1 MTHVATID
9 WSGKPGEDF
18 AAGHYSRAHDVI
30 FDGGVSLP
38 GSASPSVVKAPW
50 SVEAAA
56 DPEEMLIAA
65 LSSCHMLT
73 FLDKARRAGFVVT
86 RYRDE
91 AEGVMR
97 KTPEGRI
104 AVTKVALRPRI
115 TFEGRQ
121 PTGEELDAL
130 HHAAHDECFIA
141 NSVKTEVVVEPP
153 ASRTNAQV

>member
-1 MTHVATID
+1 MAHVATID

-18 AAGHYSRAHDVI
+18 AAGHYSRAHEVI
-30 FDGGVSLP
+30 FDGGFTVP

-73 FLDKARRAGFVVT
+73 FLDKARRAGFVVS
-86 RYRDE
+86 RYRDQ

-97 KTPEGRI
+97 RTAEGKI
-104 AVTKVALRPRI
+104 AVTRVALRPAI
-115 TFEGRQ
+115 TFKERQ
-121 PTGEELDAL
+121 PTPEELDAL
-130 HHAAHDECFIA
+130 HHAAHEECFIA
-141 NSVKTEVVVEPP
+141 NSVKTEVVIEAPV
-153 ASRTNAQV
+153 

>member
-18 AAGHYSRAHDVI
+18 AAGHYSRAHEVI
-30 FDGGVSLP
+30 FDGGITVP
-38 GSASPSVVKAPW
+38 ASASPSVVKAPW
-50 SVEAAA
+50 SIVAAA

-73 FLDKARRAGFVVT
+73 FLDKARRGGFVVS

-97 KTPEGRI
+97 KTPEGKI
-104 AVTKVALRPRI
+104 AVTRVALRPRI
-115 TFEGRQ
+115 VFEGRQ
-121 PTGEELDAL
+121 PTDQELDAL
-130 HHAAHDECFIA
+130 HHAAHEDCFIA
-141 NSVKTEVVVEPP
+141 SSVKTEVVVETPS
-153 ASRTNAQV
+153 AG

>member
-1 MTHVATID
+1 MAHVATID

-18 AAGHYSRAHDVI
+18 AVGHYSRAHDVI
-30 FDGGVSLP
+30 FDGGITVP
-38 GSASPSVVKAPW
+38 ASASPSVVRTPW

-73 FLDKARRAGFVVT
+73 FLDKARRAGFVVS

-97 KTPEGRI
+97 KTPEGKI
-104 AVTKVALRPRI
+104 AVTKVALRPQI
-115 TFEGRQ
+115 TFEGRR
-121 PTGEELDAL
+121 PTDQELNAL
-130 HHAAHDECFIA
+130 HHAAHEECFIA
-141 NSVKTEVVVEPP
+141 NSVKTEVVVEAPVRP
-153 ASRTNAQV
+153 

>member
-1 MTHVATID
+1 MAHVATID

-30 FDGGVSLP
+30 FDGGVTVP
-38 GSASPSVVKAPW
+38 ASASPSVVRAPW

-73 FLDKARRAGFVVT
+73 FLDKARRAGFVVS

-97 KTPEGRI
+97 KTAEGRI
-104 AVTKVALRPRI
+104 AVTRVALRPRI

-121 PTGEELDAL
+121 PTVQELDAL
-130 HHAAHDECFIA
+130 HHAAHEECFIA
-141 NSVKTEVVVEPP
+141 NSVRTEVVVEAPP
-153 ASRTNAQV
+153 SP

>member
-1 MTHVATID
+1 MAHVATID

-30 FDGGVSLP
+30 FDGGVTVP
-38 GSASPSVVKAPW
+38 ASASPSVVKAPW

-73 FLDKARRAGFVVT
+73 FLDKARRAGFVVS

-97 KTPEGRI
+97 KTAEGRI
-104 AVTKVALRPRI
+104 AVTRVALRPRI

-121 PTGEELDAL
+121 PTVQELDAL
-130 HHAAHDECFIA
+130 HHAAHEECFIA
-141 NSVKTEVVVEPP
+141 NSVRTEVVVEAPP
-153 ASRTNAQV
+153 SP

>member
-1 MTHVATID
+1 MAHVATID
-9 WSGKPGEDF
+9 WSSKPGEDF
-18 AAGHYSRAHDVI
+18 AVGHYSRAHDVL
-30 FDGGVSLP
+30 FDGGITLP
-38 GSASPSVVKAPW
+38 ASASPSVVRAPW

-73 FLDKARRAGFVVT
+73 FLDKARRAGFVIS

-104 AVTKVALRPRI
+104 AVTRVTLRPRI

-121 PTGEELDAL
+121 PTGQELDAL
-130 HHAAHDECFIA
+130 HHAAHEDCFIA
-141 NSVKTEVVVEPP
+141 NSVTSEVVVEAPL
-153 ASRTNAQV
+153 

>member
-1 MTHVATID
+1 MAHVATID

-18 AAGHYSRAHDVI
+18 AAGHYSRAHDVF
-30 FDGGVSLP
+30 FDGGITVP
-38 GSASPSVVKAPW
+38 ASASPSVVRAPW

-73 FLDKARRAGFVVT
+73 FLDKARRAGFVVS

-97 KTPEGRI
+97 KTPEGKI

-121 PTGEELDAL
+121 PSGAELDAL
-130 HHAAHDECFIA
+130 HHAAHEECFIA
-141 NSVKTEVVVEPP
+141 NSVKAEVVVEAPL
-153 ASRTNAQV
+153 

>member
-1 MTHVATID
+1 MAHVATID

-18 AAGHYSRAHDVI
+18 AAGHYSRRHDII
-30 FDGGVSLP
+30 FDGGITLP
-38 GSASPSVVKAPW
+38 ASASPSVVRAPW
-50 SVEAAA
+50 SVAEAA

-73 FLDKARRAGFVVT
+73 FLDKARRAGFVVS

-97 KTPEGRI
+97 KTPEGKI
-104 AVTKVALRPRI
+104 AVTRVALRPRI

-121 PTGEELDAL
+121 PTAPELDAL
-130 HHAAHDECFIA
+130 HHAAHEECFIA
-141 NSVKTEVVVEPP
+141 NSVKTEVVIEPP
-153 ASRTNAQV
+153 TGA

>member
-1 MTHVATID
+1 MAHVATVD

-30 FDGGVSLP
+30 FDGGVTMP
-38 GSASPSVVKAPW
+38 ASASPSVVRAPW

-73 FLDKARRAGFVVT
+73 FLDKARRAGFVVS

-97 KTPEGRI
+97 KTAEGRI
-104 AVTKVALRPRI
+104 AVTRVALRPRI

-121 PTGEELDAL
+121 PTDQELDAL
-130 HHAAHDECFIA
+130 HHAAHEECFIA
-141 NSVKTEVVVEPP
+141 NSVRTEVVVEAPP
-153 ASRTNAQV
+153 SP

>member
-1 MTHVATID
+1 MAHVATIH

-18 AAGHYSRAHDVI
+18 AAGHYSRAHEVV
-30 FDGGVSLP
+30 FDGGFSVP

-56 DPEEMLIAA
+56 DPEELLIAA

-73 FLDKARRAGFVVT
+73 FLDKARRAGFIVS
-86 RYRDE
+86 RYHDA
-91 AEGVMR
+91 AEGWMR
-97 KTPEGRI
+97 KTAEGRI
-104 AVTKVALRPRI
+104 AVTKVALRPHI

-130 HHAAHDECFIA
+130 HHAAHEECFIA
-141 NSVKTEVVVEPP
+141 NSVKTEVVVEAPL
-153 ASRTNAQV
+153 

>member
-1 MTHVATID
+1 LANVATFD

-30 FDGGVSLP
+30 FDGGVTVP
-38 GSASPSVVKAPW
+38 ASASPSVVRAPW

-73 FLDKARRAGFVVT
+73 FLDKARRAGFVVS

-97 KTPEGRI
+97 KTAEGRI
-104 AVTKVALRPRI
+104 AVTRVALRPRI

-121 PTGEELDAL
+121 PTVQELDAL
-130 HHAAHDECFIA
+130 HHAAHEECFIA
-141 NSVKTEVVVEPP
+141 NSVRTEVVVEAPP
-153 ASRTNAQV
+153 SP

>member
-1 MTHVATID
+1 MAHVATVD

-18 AAGHYSRAHDVI
+18 AAGHYSRAHEVI
-30 FDGGVSLP
+30 FDGGVTMP
-38 GSASPSVVKAPW
+38 ASASPSVVRAPW

-73 FLDKARRAGFVVT
+73 FLDKARRAGFVVS

-97 KTPEGRI
+97 KTAEGRI
-104 AVTKVALRPRI
+104 AVTRVALRPRI

-121 PTGEELDAL
+121 PTDQELDAL
-130 HHAAHDECFIA
+130 HHAAHEECFIA
-141 NSVKTEVVVEPP
+141 NSVRTEVVVEAPP
-153 ASRTNAQV
+153 SP

>member
-1 MTHVATID
+1 MAHVATID

-30 FDGGVSLP
+30 FDGGITLP
-38 GSASPSVVKAPW
+38 ASASPSVVRAPW

-73 FLDKARRAGFVVT
+73 FLDKARRAGFVIS

-97 KTPEGRI
+97 KTAEGRI
-104 AVTKVALRPRI
+104 AITRVALRPRI

-121 PTGEELDAL
+121 PTDQELDAL
-130 HHAAHDECFIA
+130 HHAAHEECFIA
-141 NSVKTEVVVEPP
+141 NSVRTEVVVEGPP
-153 ASRTNAQV
+153 SP